1 MMCLC
6 PLSGNSPPARLTARV
21 STGGEEI
28 VNQPRRRRST
38 TPAPVERTLPIQA
51 PSSEWRL
58 RLALALLFVSAG
70 SVLVNVIAVLALGGA
85 IAHLGAPQGPL
96 EFALVFIGA
105 VVGLG
110 GDALILA
117 GSLAVVRPGTRF
129 SGHPERVPWGIGL
142 QLLASALVGVLESS
156 WTFALVYVLLLAGL
170 AYLWIRTSP
179 TTSPRPAARHPVPE
193 PEAPVR
199 AGPEPLIER
208 FPIPWV
214 GTAPPPPSSPGTR
227 WEENPSSESGPSP
240 GTGPR
245 RGPGF

>member
-1 MMCLC
+1 
-6 PLSGNSPPARLTARV
+6 
-21 STGGEEI
+21 
-28 VNQPRRRRST
+28 
-38 TPAPVERTLPIQA
+38 
-51 PSSEWRL
+51 
-58 RLALALLFVSAG
+58 
-70 SVLVNVIAVLALGGA
+70 VNVIAVLALGGA

-110 GDALILA
+110 GDALVLA

-214 GTAPPPPSSPGTR
+214 GNAPPPPSSPGTR
-227 WEENPSSESGPSP
+227 LEENPSSESRPNSGS
-240 GTGPR
+240 GPR